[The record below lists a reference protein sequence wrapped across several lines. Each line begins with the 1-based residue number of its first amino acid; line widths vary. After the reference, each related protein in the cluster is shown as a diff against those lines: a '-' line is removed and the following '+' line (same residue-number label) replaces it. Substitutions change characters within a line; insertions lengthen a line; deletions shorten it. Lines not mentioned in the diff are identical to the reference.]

1 MANDSFIKKAIGADP
16 PLGLELVWEK
26 RMEKELLH
34 KPGADSASL
43 EAQAD
48 LLVEPSL
55 DAMPQVLDYLESQC
69 SRLTPGSGLVRVVNS
84 AGAQAFCAACMT
96 ASKGLVSMDLTVRQ
110 GTLGLK
116 VGFFGKCKARPYGLA
131 PALFS
136 PLGCKTQLEQAGH
149 HWQWTASWEL

>member
-1 MANDSFIKKAIGADP
+1 
-16 PLGLELVWEK
+16 
-26 RMEKELLH
+26 MEKELLQQSGTE
-34 KPGADSASL
+34 PSGL

-55 DAMPQVLDYLESQC
+55 DAMPQVLAYLESQC
-69 SRLTPGSGLVRVVNS
+69 SQLTPGAGLVRAVNS

-96 ASKGLVSMDLTVRQ
+96 ASKGLISMDLAVKQ

-136 PLGCKTQLEQAGH
+136 PLGCKTQLEQAGY
-149 HWQWTASWEL
+149 HWRWTASWEL